1 MRFPNHAQMVHRHH
15 QPRRHPHPS
24 RLLALALGGFIAT
37 AAPLPPLQADDD
49 FIPRRQEKPPGPA
62 LTPQEAL
69 EKMTVP
75 EGFVV
80 ELVASEPEIVNPVA
94 MTIDEQ
100 GRIWIT
106 ESVEY
111 PRHAPG
117 PGEDRIKVLEDTTGD
132 GVADKVTV
140 FADGLNIPCGIA
152 VGHGGVW
159 VSNAP
164 DILFMQDTTGDGV
177 ADHIEVV
184 VTGFGR
190 ADTHELPNSLTWG
203 PDGWL
208 YGLNGVFNPSV
219 IRHQG
224 KEHRFT
230 CAVFRIHPRTRE
242 FEVFAEGTSNPWG
255 IAFDPNG
262 SLFLSACVIDHLWHV
277 TETGY
282 YRRQSG
288 AYPPFTW
295 RIESIVEH
303 RHQMAAYCGL
313 VYFDSDAF
321 PEDWRDVL
329 FMGNIHGGAINGDV
343 LERRGSTYFAT
354 PRDDIFTAN
363 DVWFMPVS
371 QKVGADGHLYLL
383 DWYDRYHCYQD
394 AMRDP
399 EGVNRTH
406 GRLWRLRY
414 AGDGDREPVRG
425 PFPNLGEASDDQLVD
440 LLGAANVYHRET
452 AQRLLQERD
461 SDHARPRLQEL
472 ALADDTPH
480 KHRMHALF
488 ALVGAG
494 QLDESFHLDL
504 LNHDLPILRAWGA
517 RAAGNARNE
526 TPAAV
531 TARLLELTADPEPDV
546 LLQVAIAAGKID
558 ALDTADVLA
567 QVLVRAGDDPLIPRI
582 VWQNLHPELEQ
593 HGRRFVAAIA
603 DADLGQTAGVREIL
617 PRAVERLLA
626 VGDIDADTIAGLL
639 QLLLEQEQ
647 HGVVAASLEQIGQ
660 RVRSGEVRDARLAT
674 LREPLDPVLDDIL
687 AGGPDRPLFFDTA
700 VTAASWRHPRAIEAL
715 QNVLQSPDQPE
726 QNRLAA
732 VEALISI
739 GDEGVLE
746 SVGHILHRDSGRSGF
761 LARSVLQALGRSDH
775 DAVPAV
781 ILGQW
786 DQLDEAERPVAVETL
801 TQRGAWSIAMLE
813 AIAGGEID
821 RDALNLNQ
829 VAGLMAGENE
839 RIHELVLETWGNVR
853 LERNPDR
860 EQLIAEVHERARRV
874 PGDPVNGRIV
884 YQNACAACHL
894 IHGEGNDIGPDLT
907 HNGRGSFEQLLSN
920 ILDPNLVIG
929 PAYQLRTV
937 TLHDGRV
944 LAGMIAEEN
953 DQRVVLKMIGGQSE
967 TIARD
972 QVAQIVTAPVSF
984 MPEGLE
990 QAMTE
995 QDMIDLLAYLSYD
1008 LPPDHPEATL
1018 IAGAPTPG
1026 YVDPARVQLPAEVEN
1041 LLLEATISSNM
1052 PTDSHGLRGEPH
1064 HMIFDPSAGA
1074 FIADSEWHEFGVE
1087 HRATIGVVAESDPIW
1102 WLAEWDQP
1110 VEANLILLSG
1120 SYPNQRQP
1128 DTGWRIELRVDGEW
1142 ETLEQGIGG
1151 WYDSGRFGWG
1161 GPGRRARSFDAF
1173 RVSLFSR
1180 DDNNPLESI
1189 HLRGEPGVSW
1199 VIARIDGEVVIEPES
1214 ESDR

>member
-1 MRFPNHAQMVHRHH
+1 MSIVPRFRTTTAA
-15 QPRRHPHPS
+15 
-24 RLLALALGGFIAT
+24 LALAVLT
-37 AAPLPPLQADDD
+37 AVPAVPLRADDD
-49 FIPRRQEKPPGPA
+49 FIPRRQEQPPGPA

-100 GRIWIT
+100 GRIWVA
-106 ESVEY
+106 ESLEY
-111 PRHAPG
+111 PRHSPG
-117 PGEDRIKVLEDTTGD
+117 PGQDRIKVFEDTTGD

-177 ADHIEVV
+177 ADHVEVV

-208 YGLNGVFNPSV
+208 YGLNGVFNPST
-219 IRHQG
+219 IEHQG
-224 KEHRFT
+224 KEHHFT

-262 SLFLSACVIDHLWHV
+262 AMFLSACVIDHLWHV

-303 RHQMAAYCGL
+303 NHQMAAYCGL

-321 PEDWRDVL
+321 PEAWRDTL

-354 PRDDIFTAN
+354 PREDIFTAN

-371 QKVGADGHLYLL
+371 QKVGPDGNLYLL

-406 GRLWRLRY
+406 GRLWRLRH
-414 AGDGDREPVRG
+414 AGGDNGDPVEPVRG
-425 PFPNLGEASDDQLVD
+425 PFPDLGEASDDELID
-440 LLGAANVYHRET
+440 LLGSANVYHRET
-452 AQRLLQERD
+452 AQRLLQERN
-461 SDHARPRLQEL
+461 SDDARPRLHEL
-472 ALADDTPH
+472 VLAADTPH
-480 KHRMHALF
+480 KQRMHALF
-488 ALVGAG
+488 SLVGAD
-494 QLDESFHLDL
+494 QLEPAFHLDL
-504 LNHDLPILRAWGA
+504 LRHENPVVRAWA
-517 RAAGNARNE
+517 VRAAGNARNDN
-526 TPAAV
+526 PAEV
-531 TARLLELTADPEPDV
+531 VARLRELAADPEPDV
-546 LLQVAIAAGKID
+546 LLQIAIAAVKID
-558 ALDTADVLA
+558 ALDTADLLA
-567 QVLVRAGDDPLIPRI
+567 EVLVQAGDDPLIPRI
-582 VWQNLHPELEQ
+582 VWQNLHPLLEQ
-593 HGRRFVAAIA
+593 QVGSFFTAIGEA
-603 DADLGQTAGVREIL
+603 DIEQNTGVREVL

-626 VGDIDADTIAGLL
+626 VTDLDAAGIASLL
-639 QLLLEQEQ
+639 RLLIEQEL
-647 HGVVAASLEQIGQ
+647 HGVAAACLDQIGR
-660 RVRSGEVRDARLAT
+660 RVRSGEVRDARLEA
-674 LREPLDPVLDDIL
+674 LREPLEPVLDDIL
-687 AGGPDRPLFFDTA
+687 AGEPGAPLHFDTA
-700 VTAASWRHPRAIEAL
+700 VAAASWHHPRAVEAL
-715 QNVLQSPDQPE
+715 QAVLQSPDHPE
-726 QNRLAA
+726 DRRLAA
-732 VEALISI
+732 VEALIAI
-739 GDEGVLE
+739 GDDGVLE
-746 SVGHILHRDSGRSGF
+746 SIGRILHRDSGRSGF
-761 LARSVLQALGRSDH
+761 LARSVLQALGRTDEA
-775 DAVPAV
+775 AVPAI
-781 ILGQW
+781 ILDQW
-786 DQLDEAERPVAVETL
+786 DQLDDGERPVAVETL
-801 TQRGAWSIAMLE
+801 TQRPSWSIAMLE
-813 AIAGGEID
+813 AIDAGDIESH
-821 RDALNLNQ
+821 ALNLNQ
-829 VAGLMAGENE
+829 VAGLMGGEDE
-839 RIHELVLETWGNVR
+839 RIRELVGSIWGNVR

-874 PGDPVNGRIV
+874 PGDPVNGRVI
-884 YQNACAACHL
+884 YQNACAVCHV
-894 IHGEGNDIGPDLT
+894 IHGEGIDIGPDLT
-907 HNGRGSFEQLLSN
+907 NNGRGSFEQLLSN

-937 TLHDGRV
+937 TLTDGRA

-953 DQRVVLKMIGGQSE
+953 DQRVVLKMIGGQTE

-990 QAMTE
+990 QAMSE

-1008 LPPDHPEATL
+1008 LSPDHPEARL
-1018 IAGAPTPG
+1018 IEGAPTPG
-1026 YVDPARVQLPAEVEN
+1026 YVDPARVQLPAEVGN
-1041 LLLEATISSNM
+1041 LLLDAAISSNM
-1052 PTDSHGLRGEPH
+1052 PTEQHGVRGEPH
-1064 HMIFDPSAGA
+1064 HMLFDPAEGD
-1074 FIADSEWHEFGVE
+1074 FVADSQWHEFGVE
-1087 HRATIGVVAESDPIW
+1087 IRADLGVVAESDPVW
-1102 WLAEWDQP
+1102 WMAEWDQP

-1120 SYPNQRQP
+1120 TYPNQRQP
-1128 DTGWRIELRVDGEW
+1128 DTAWKIELRVDGEW
-1142 ETLEQGIGG
+1142 EILEQGIGG

-1161 GPGRRARSFDAF
+1161 GPGRPGRSFDAF

-1180 DDNNPLESI
+1180 DDTTPLQSI

-1199 VIARIDGEVVIEPES
+1199 VIADIESDIAIEPENQQ
-1214 ESDR
+1214 